1 MRLLRCVRAR
11 LVMLT
16 AMVVIGTSVFLEG
29 QVRAASEAHRVRL
42 VPRLGRVEA
51 WPATSLLFDPER
63 RLTIDNVPGAFNRFE
78 APRTQYGTLGV
89 KTDPVWLRIPLEVDA
104 GSDGHWILDIDYPPL
119 PLVDVY
125 LLSEGRVVQ
134 RAALGSHR
142 PFDTRPLR
150 SRTHAVPFEL
160 TPGGR
165 YDVVIRVE
173 SDGSLIL
180 PISFKTPTELHA
192 SAEREQMLQGVLGGV
207 GLCLLLYSLAQW
219 IALREP
225 FFLKY
230 CVLISG
236 SLLFSLQHF
245 GIGMQFLWT
254 DRVGPEGLAGG
265 MAALIAL
272 IGSFLFVEQA
282 LDEPRRTGTFSKVM
296 KGGAL
301 LCFAVAMLHAFDV
314 IDGPSVTALVS
325 VLGPVPVLMGV
336 PGAIRQARRG
346 DPIGG
351 ALLVAWSVYFF
362 TTAIIIGVIRG
373 QLPANFWTMHAF
385 QFGATF
391 DMLVFTYVL
400 GLRTRAIQQVAQRA
414 RVERDLMHELAMT
427 DPLTGLINRRGL
439 TARLGE
445 AIERSRST
453 DLLALYWVDVDGFK
467 AVNDRHGHDVGDAL
481 LVQIGKRLR
490 AGIRGT
496 DLVARL
502 GGDEFVVIAEGLQT
516 PQRAGDVGRTLL
528 AGADDP
534 FALGGHTVRVGLTIG
549 YAIAPLDS
557 TDPALLL
564 QLADAA
570 MYEGKRAGKHC
581 LRRARADWTAAA
593 EAAGPPFAAAAL
605 DR

>member
-1 MRLLRCVRAR
+1 MRVLCRVCR

-16 AMVVIGTSVFLEG
+16 GLAVIGMSALLEPP
-29 QVRAASEAHRVRL
+29 VRAASDAHRLRL
-42 VPRLGRVEA
+42 VPRVGRVEA

-63 RLTIDNVPGAFNRFE
+63 RLTIDDVPSAFNRFE
-78 APRTQYGTLGV
+78 TPRTRYGTLGV
-89 KTDPVWLRIPLEVDA
+89 RAEPVWLRIPLDVDT
-104 GSDGHWILDIDYPPL
+104 GSHGHWVLEIDYPPL
-119 PLVDVY
+119 PRVDVY

-142 PFDTRPLR
+142 PFDARPLR
-150 SRTHAVPFEL
+150 SRTHAVPLEL
-160 TPGGR
+160 QPGGS

-180 PISFKTPTELHA
+180 PITFNTPTEFHA

-219 IALREP
+219 VALREP

-230 CVLISG
+230 CILISG
-236 SLLFSLQHF
+236 SLMFSLLHF
-245 GIGMQFLWT
+245 GIGMQLLWT
-254 DRVGPEGLAGG
+254 DRVGIEAHAGG

-282 LDEPRRTGTFSKVM
+282 LDEPRRTRTFARAM

-301 LCFAVAMLHAFDV
+301 FCLAVAMLYGVNA
-314 IDGPSVTALVS
+314 IDTPSVTALVS
-325 VLGPVPVLMGV
+325 LLGPIPALMGV
-336 PGAIRQARRG
+336 PGAVRRVRRG

-351 ALLVAWSVYFF
+351 ALLVAWSIYFL

-400 GLRTRAIQQVAQRA
+400 GLRTRAIQQVAQRT

-427 DPLTGLINRRGL
+427 DSLTGLINRRGL

-453 DLLALYWVDVDGFK
+453 DLLALYWIDVDGFK
-467 AVNDRHGHDVGDAL
+467 AVNDRCGHDVGDAL

-490 AGIRGT
+490 ASIRGS

-516 PQRAGDVGRTLL
+516 PQRAGDVGRTLV

-534 FALGGHTVRVGLTIG
+534 FALGGHTVRIGLTIG
-549 YAIAPLDS
+549 YAIAPLDT
-557 TDPALLL
+557 TDPALLM

-581 LRRARADWTAAA
+581 LRRARADWTVAAA
-593 EAAGPPFAAAAL
+593 EAAEPPFAAAL
-605 DR
+605 DH